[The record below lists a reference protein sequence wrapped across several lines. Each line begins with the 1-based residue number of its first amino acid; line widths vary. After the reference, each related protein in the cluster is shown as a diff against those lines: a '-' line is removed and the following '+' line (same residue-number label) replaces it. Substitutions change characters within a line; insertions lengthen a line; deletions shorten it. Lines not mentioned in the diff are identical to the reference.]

1 MPASELKVELRERSS
16 KAELKKMRQKGRVP
30 GVFYTQGEA
39 ATLISMD
46 LRAFYK
52 LVTQKVN
59 VFDLNF
65 GKGEKKPSIVREMQ
79 LDPIKG
85 DILHVDLFGIRTTEK
100 VNIKVPINLIGVP
113 IGVKEQGGVLEHPFR
128 EIEIE
133 CLPAD
138 IPTSIDVDVSELMI
152 NDSLRVED
160 LNLENIDILSE
171 ARSLLAHVVPPKVE
185 EEEEPEAELEELE
198 EGAEPEIVGEKEEE
212 EETEED

>member
-1 MPASELKVELRERSS
+1 MAASELKVEIREKAS
-16 KAELKKMRQKGRVP
+16 KAELKKMRREGKIP
-30 GVFYTQGEA
+30 GIFYTQGDA

-52 LVTQKVN
+52 LVTRKVN
-59 VFDLNF
+59 VFDLDF
-65 GKGEKKPSIVREMQ
+65 GKGETKASIVREMQ

-85 DILHVDLFGIRTTEK
+85 DILHVDLLGIKTTEK

-133 CLPAD
+133 CFPRD
-138 IPTSIDVDVSELMI
+138 IPSSIDVDVSGLDI

-171 ARSLLAHVVPPKVE
+171 PESLLAHVVPPKVE
-185 EEEEPEAELEELE
+185 VEEVEEVEELE
-198 EGAEPEIVGEKEEE
+198 EGAEPELVGEKGEEE